1 MSALTGTI
9 VAVSLSPSHRFS
21 KSPQL
26 EIRLRAGFG
35 VEGDAHAGEKVK
47 HRSRVRVNPDQP
59 NLRQVH
65 LIHTELF
72 EELAAKGFD
81 IAPGVLGENIA
92 TRGLDL
98 LALPQGTRLA
108 IGPSA
113 LVEITGLRNPCAQL
127 DNYKAGLT
135 QAVLDRDAAGEL
147 VRKAGIMGIVLAD
160 GTVQAGDAIQVILP
174 PEPHRRLAPV

>member
-1 MSALTGTI
+1 MPALTGQI
-9 VAVSLSPSHRFS
+9 VAVSLSPVHGFS

-26 EIRLRAGFG
+26 QISLRAGFG

-47 HRSRVRVNPDQP
+47 HRSRVRANPDQP

-72 EELAAKGFD
+72 DELAAKGFP
-81 IAPGVLGENIA
+81 ITPGTIGENIA

-98 LALPQGTRLA
+98 LALPQGTRLHLGASA
-108 IGPSA
+108 I
-113 LVEITGLRNPCAQL
+113 VEITGLRNPCLQL
-127 DNYKAGLT
+127 DTYQQGLT

-147 VRKAGIMGIVLAD
+147 VRKAGIMGIVITGGA
-160 GTVQAGDAIQVILP
+160 VQAGDAIGVTLP

>member
-1 MSALTGTI
+1 MSAFTGI
-9 VAVSLSPSHRFS
+9 VVAVSLSPTHRFS

-26 EIRLRAGFG
+26 QINLRAGFG

-72 EELAAKGFD
+72 DELAAKGFH
-81 IAPGVLGENIA
+81 ITPGTIGENIA

-98 LALPQGTRLA
+98 LGLPQGTRLHLGA
-108 IGPSA
+108 SA
-113 LVEITGLRNPCAQL
+113 VVEITGLRNPCAQL
-127 DNYKAGLT
+127 DNYQQGLT

-147 VRKAGIMGIVLAD
+147 VRKSGIMGIVIA
-160 GTVQAGDAIQVILP
+160 GGAVQAGDAIGVTLP

>member
-1 MSALTGTI
+1 MSDLIGTV
-9 VAVSLSPSHRFS
+9 VAVSLSPSHHFS

-35 VEGDAHAGEKVK
+35 VEGDSHAGEKVK

-72 EELAAKGFD
+72 DELAVKGFH
-81 IAPGVLGENIA
+81 IVPGVIGENIA

-98 LALPQGTRLA
+98 LALPQGTQLA

-113 LVEITGLRNPCAQL
+113 RVEVTGLRNPCAQL
-127 DNYKAGLT
+127 DNYKSGLT

-160 GTVQAGDAIQVILP
+160 GPVTAGDAIQVFLP

>member
-1 MSALTGTI
+1 MPTLTGAV
-9 VAVSLSPSHRFS
+9 VAVSLSPTHRFS

-26 EIRLRAGFG
+26 QIHLRAGFG
-35 VEGDAHAGEKVK
+35 VEGDAHAGTKVK
-47 HRSRVRVNPDQP
+47 HRSRVRKDPDQP

-81 IAPGVLGENIA
+81 ITPGAIGENIA

-113 LVEITGLRNPCAQL
+113 IVEITGLRNPCAQL
-127 DNYKAGLT
+127 DNYKSGLT
-135 QAVLDRDAAGEL
+135 QAVLDRDAGGAL
-147 VRKAGIMGIVLAD
+147 VRKSGVMSIVIAGGA
-160 GTVQAGDAIQVILP
+160 VQAGDAIQVILP
-174 PEPHRRLAPV
+174 PEPHRPLAPV